1 MNRLAKKHIIIFI
14 IAAVVIAAAAA
25 IILSR
30 VGVPELTQFNSASMM
45 DWKLGGKIEG
55 IESINDA
62 HSYDPEHF
70 EYFTDDNG
78 CGLKIVNSNTRYYLG
93 YYPRGNID
101 ECRIVGFSTTEK
113 SYSVMGI
120 RIGDDELEAK
130 TSLLDYGYSLKG
142 GGYNS
147 CHASNGRLSVFLS
160 FEHGTVTGVAAYL
173 R

>member
-1 MNRLAKKHIIIFI
+1 MNRLAKKHIIVFI

-55 IESINDA
+55 LESIKDA
-62 HSYDPEHF
+62 RSYDPEHF

-120 RIGDDELEAK
+120 RTGDDELEAK

-147 CHASNGRLSVFLS
+147 CRAYNGRISVFLS
-160 FEHGTVTGVAAYL
+160 FEHGTVTGVAAFL
-173 R
+173 K